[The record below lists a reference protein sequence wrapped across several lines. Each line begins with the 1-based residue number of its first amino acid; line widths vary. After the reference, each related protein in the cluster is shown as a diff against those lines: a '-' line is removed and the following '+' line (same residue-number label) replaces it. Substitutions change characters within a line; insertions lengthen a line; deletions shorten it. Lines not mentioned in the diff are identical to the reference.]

1 MCDSRFAVRLE
12 DFYDLSSNYY
22 DADYAA
28 RNYNHDIPFY
38 VEMARESG
46 GPVLELGCGTGRVL
60 LPIARAGIDIHGV
73 DISQGMLDHLLGT
86 LRHEPP
92 QVQEHVTLQRGD
104 VQDVWINRKFALVIA
119 PFRIAQH
126 LITRDQQQR
135 WLRNIGRHLAPGG
148 LLAFD
153 VFQPDFKLLNQSAER
168 VDVDRSDNL
177 GRRIR
182 RYARTTADFATQTI
196 HITMR
201 WVYREGDEEREESAG
216 SFQFHWYTRPELQEL
231 LSDCGFDILHFY
243 GSFQRQPF
251 TDSSKDQIIVARL
264 KS

>member
-1 MCDSRFAVRLE
+1 MRLE

-38 VEMARESG
+38 VEMARQSG

-73 DISQGMLDHLLGT
+73 DISQGMLDHLLAT
-86 LRHEPP
+86 LRNEPDS
-92 QVQEHVTLQRGD
+92 VQEHVTLQRGD
-104 VQDVWINRKFALVIA
+104 VQDVWINRKFALVTA

-126 LITRDQQQR
+126 LITRDEQQR
-135 WLRNIGRHLAPGG
+135 WLSNIARHLKSDG
-148 LLAFD
+148 LLCFD
-153 VFQPDFKLLNQSAER
+153 VFQPDFKLLNQSTER
-168 VDVDRSDNL
+168 VELDRSDSL

-182 RYARTTADFATQTI
+182 RYARTRADFPTQTI

-216 SFQFHWYTRPELQEL
+216 SFQFHWYTRPELEEL
-231 LSDCGFDILHFY
+231 LSESGFEIVHFY
-243 GSFQRQPF
+243 GSFTRDSF
-251 TDSSKDQIIVARL
+251 SESSKDQIVIARL
-264 KS
+264 KN